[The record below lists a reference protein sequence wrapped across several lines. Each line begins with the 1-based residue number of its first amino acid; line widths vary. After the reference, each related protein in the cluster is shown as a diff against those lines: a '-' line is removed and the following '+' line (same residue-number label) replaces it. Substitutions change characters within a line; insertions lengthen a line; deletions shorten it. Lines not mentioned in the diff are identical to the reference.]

1 MTPLALAWRTARRYR
16 ARAVLAVIGVA
27 VIGALNFDM
36 LMLSRG
42 LVLSFADLLNGT
54 NYNIRI
60 SGNSGLPLSRSP
72 IIGSTGSCRLSDF
85 RPISKP
91 PAPTARTASLRN
103 PISRNSTNC
112 GVRSKEIWVLLSC
125 HVSCVRALRCS
136 ILGAGLLM
144 LSPPR

>member
-1 MTPLALAWRTARRYR
+1 MDAAAASRFVVGAALTPLALAWRTARRYR

-60 SGNSGLPLSRSP
+60 TGNTGQVFARSP
-72 IIGSTGSCRLSDF
+72 VDDAAALMQKLAALPEIASVATMRTAFAAIVEPTRPPQGVELIGSSD
-85 RPISKP
+85 P
-91 PAPTARTASLRN
+91 
-103 PISRNSTNC
+103 
-112 GVRSKEIWVLLSC
+112 
-125 HVSCVRALRCS
+125 
-136 ILGAGLLM
+136 
-144 LSPPR
+144 